1 MNTRSRGIALAYA
14 YTLLNMVCGL
24 FLSSFLL
31 RMLGDEEFGLYQTV
45 SAFASY
51 MVLLE
56 FGIGTVMSRNLAV
69 CRSSQGDGE
78 EQQAKI
84 NRYVSTLWYVALILS
99 AVILVVGAVFCAN
112 IGHIYR
118 KTIQTP
124 EEVRYAQVI
133 FAVLTGHLI
142 LSFLDQT
149 LSGVLLGMEQYTF
162 HRTAGIIRILLRTA
176 LLVGLICF
184 RPLALVI
191 ALVDLFVY
199 LAMFLSSFLFCKIRY
214 RLTFRPS
221 GFDKRVFLESLP
233 LCLALLIQAAV
244 NQANNNVDKFIIGI
258 TMSLSSVAL
267 YAVSQYIYTM
277 FSSLT
282 TLPIALFMPQVARDM
297 ERGASGR
304 VLVDALI
311 PVCRMVTL
319 LGGTVLGGFI
329 AVGKPFLALVYGAG
343 KTDAWLYALILLV
356 PQFIDTTAAIL
367 LNVLDITRRRLFRSL
382 VLLGATVL
390 NVGLTLWFIPRA
402 GITGAVSATAISTLC
417 QMVVMAVYYKKRM
430 GLPIL
435 YLYREAYRGLLPIQL
450 PVAMAVCLGMLALE
464 QVITH
469 PLPLFLIGGC
479 LYLLMTGGLIL
490 RFGLRPEEKDR
501 LRATIWRKQHR
512 Q

>member
-1 MNTRSRGIALAYA
+1 MNTRSKGIALAYA
-14 YTLLNMVCGL
+14 YTFLNMVCGL

-31 RMLGDEEFGLYQTV
+31 RMLGDQEFGLYQTV

-56 FGIGTVMSRNLAV
+56 FGIGTVMSRNLSV
-69 CRSSQGDGE
+69 CRSQEGDR
-78 EQQAKI
+78 EQKQASI
-84 NRYVSTLWYVALILS
+84 HRYVSTLWYVALILS
-99 AVILVVGAVFCAN
+99 AIILAVGAVFCAN
-112 IGHIYR
+112 IGYIYR

-133 FAVLTGHLI
+133 FALLTGHLI

-162 HRTAGIIRILLRTA
+162 HRTAGIIRVLLRTA
-176 LLVGLICF
+176 LLVSLICL

-191 ALVDLFVY
+191 ALVDLLVY
-199 LAMFLSSFLFCKIRY
+199 LAMFLSSFCFCKMRY
-214 RLTFRPS
+214 HLTFRLS
-221 GFDKRVFLESLP
+221 DFDKKVFFESLP

-258 TMSLSSVAL
+258 TMSLSSVSL
-267 YAVSQYIYTM
+267 YSVSQYIYTM

-282 TLPIALFMPQVARDM
+282 TLPIALFMPQVARDI
-297 ERGASGR
+297 EKGASGR
-304 VLVDALI
+304 VLVDSLI
-311 PVCRMVTL
+311 PVCRMVAL
-319 LGGTVLGGFI
+319 LGGTVLGGFL
-329 AVGKPFLALVYGAG
+329 AVGKPFLALVYGPE

-390 NVGLTLWFIPRA
+390 NICLTLWFIPWA
-402 GITGAVSATAISTLC
+402 GITGAVSATAISTLF
-417 QMVVMAVYYKKRM
+417 QMVIMAVYYKKRM

-450 PVAMAVCLGMLALE
+450 SVAVAVFLGMRAME
-464 QVITH
+464 SVIDS
-469 PLPLFLIGGC
+469 PLLLFLIGGC
-479 LYLLMTGGLIL
+479 LYLCLTGALIL
-490 RFGLRPEEKDR
+490 RFGLRAEEKDR
-501 LRATIWRKQHR
+501 LRAAIRR
-512 Q
+512 RRP